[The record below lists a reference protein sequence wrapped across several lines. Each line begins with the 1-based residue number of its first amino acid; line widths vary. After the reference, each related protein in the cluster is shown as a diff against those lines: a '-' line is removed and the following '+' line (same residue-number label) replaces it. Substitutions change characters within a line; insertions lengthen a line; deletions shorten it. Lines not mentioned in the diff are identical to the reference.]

1 MKRNLTA
8 FLIALAVIL
17 SGGITAAAESGIEVT
32 VTAPTET
39 EVTSSVTGQSE
50 ETSAETTGDTSAENT
65 DTEQSDDAEDVS
77 VTTDSDEIKDEFEL
91 ELYDAPAAAAGDNY
105 VGISIDGTYDD
116 WNDKPHSKIHYAWD
130 ADNYFHLGALFRD
143 ENYVYLHVKMS
154 DRSYTTFNGYNYCFT
169 VDGIQTF
176 VAVVPPEGEDY
187 NADGD
192 TPLVVRAQNGYTL
205 INDAAGVLT
214 RHPGKS
220 DEWEIRIP
228 LSFFTPDPDSV
239 STITFYCSNLGPQ
252 SLIATGTPT
261 MPFVLA
267 GAGLVIAAGRYAAYR
282 RKNKKKADETK
293 EG

>member
-8 FLIALAVIL
+8 LLIALAVIL

-91 ELYDAPAAAAGDNY
+91 ELYDAPAAGDNC

-176 VAVVPPEGEDY
+176 VAVVPPEGEGY
-187 NADGD
+187 NTDGD

-239 STITFYCSNLGPQ
+239 STIPFYCSNLGPQ

-267 GAGLVIAAGRYAAYR
+267 GAGLVIAAGGYAAYR
-282 RKNKKKADETK
+282 RKNRKKADETK

>member
-1 MKRNLTA
+1 
-8 FLIALAVIL
+8 
-17 SGGITAAAESGIEVT
+17 
-32 VTAPTET
+32 
-39 EVTSSVTGQSE
+39 
-50 ETSAETTGDTSAENT
+50 
-65 DTEQSDDAEDVS
+65 
-77 VTTDSDEIKDEFEL
+77 
-91 ELYDAPAAAAGDNY
+91 
-105 VGISIDGTYDD
+105 
-116 WNDKPHSKIHYAWD
+116 
-130 ADNYFHLGALFRD
+130 
-143 ENYVYLHVKMS
+143 MS

-267 GAGLVIAAGRYAAYR
+267 GAGLVIAAGGYAAYR